1 MKKLVLL
8 VALLTVVA
16 FASSVMAQ
24 APAKPAGTAAPAV
37 APAAA
42 PADKA
47 KADKPADKPK
57 ADKPKAA
64 AKPETFKGSVVK
76 VDEAAKAVVV
86 KGKEEKTFA
95 VDEKTKIT
103 KGKDTL
109 ALADLKAEMAVT
121 VSYKKDG
128 DKMVA
133 SAIKADAP
141 KAPKA
146 DKPKADKPAEAP
158 KK

>member
-24 APAKPAGTAAPAV
+24 APAKPAGTAAPA
-37 APAAA
+37 AA
-42 PADKA
+42 
-47 KADKPADKPK
+47 PADKPK
-57 ADKPKAA
+57 AEKPA
-64 AKPETFKGSVVK
+64 TFKGSVVK

-86 KGKEEKTFA
+86 KGKKEEKTFA
-95 VDEKTKIT
+95 VDEMTKIT

-141 KAPKA
+141 KAAK
-146 DKPKADKPAEAP
+146 AP

>member
-24 APAKPAGTAAPAV
+24 APAKPAGTAAPA
-37 APAAA
+37 AA
-42 PADKA
+42 PADKP

-57 ADKPKAA
+57 ADKPA
-64 AKPETFKGSVVK
+64 TFKGSVVK

-141 KAPKA
+141 KASKA
-146 DKPKADKPAEAP
+146 DKPAKKADKPAEAP